1 MAVIDLT
8 VVFDNATGDGPAVP
22 GLTPLWGF
30 AAMLRLPA
38 ANVLFDTGSNGRILL
53 KNMAA
58 LHIDPAEID
67 LVFLSH
73 MHWDHIGGLDSIL
86 ELNPEATVVVHAGFS
101 PRLLV
106 DLERLCGR
114 LVVVGDD
121 AESIGHGLYSTGRM
135 AGEPAEHAL
144 IVEIIDAAG
153 EPASALVAGCAHPG
167 IEQLVARAGAALGRP
182 MDLAIGGF
190 HLFDA
195 DRAAI
200 DACVAGLRAQ
210 RVRRVLPTHCTGE
223 PARAALR
230 SAWGEGFLAGG
241 IGWRLPLSTGD

>member
-8 VVFDNATGDGPAVP
+8 VVFDNATGNGPAVP

-30 AAMLRLPA
+30 AAVLRLPA

-86 ELNPEATVVVHAGFS
+86 ELNPDATVVVHAGFS
-101 PRLLV
+101 PRLLA

-114 LVVVGDD
+114 LVVVGDE
-121 AESIGHGLYSTGRM
+121 AEKLAPGLYSTGRV
-135 AGEPAEHAL
+135 AAEPAEHAL
-144 IVEIIDAAG
+144 IVEIDGSAG
-153 EPASALVAGCAHPG
+153 TPASALVAGCAHPG
-167 IEQLVARAGAALGRP
+167 IERLVARAGTAVARP
-182 MDLAIGGF
+182 VDLAIGGF

-195 DRAAI
+195 DRDAI

-230 SAWGEGFLAGG
+230 SAWGEGFVDGG
-241 IGWRLPLSTGD
+241 IGRRLALPTGD